1 MLSLKTIIILLY
13 RQLRGNK
20 LERLLSFLVTTT
32 PGKCF
37 KREPQSGAEIKNTAT
52 TFGVEKGTKANN
64 AFISYD

>member
-1 MLSLKTIIILLY
+1 MRKGNTFLHYPIRAWGMLSLKTIIILLY

-37 KREPQSGAEIKNTAT
+37 
-52 TFGVEKGTKANN
+52 
-64 AFISYD
+64 